1 MSEKKIAFLCI
12 LPFFIIFFMF
22 QILPFIWIAINSF
35 YVEDVGFGLGNF
47 ERVLNSKFYKRSFA
61 LSFEISLISSLAS
74 LIIALFGSYSIY
86 RLSPSKLSSFF
97 LSFNTMISNFSG
109 VPLAFAF
116 IILLGSQGVINILL
130 RSFFGVDAEINI
142 YSTFGINLIY
152 IYFQI
157 PLAMLQLF
165 PAFKVLDEKVQEA
178 NAILG
183 AKKSYYWLRVGVP
196 LLLPAILGVFVI
208 LFANAMGA
216 YATVYALTSGNFNVV
231 PVRIGSLIA
240 GDVTLNPYLA
250 SALAM
255 FLVLIMAV
263 VALISNFI
271 SKKYNYKA
279 IK

>member
-1 MSEKKIAFLCI
+1 MNEKKIAFLCI

-47 ERVLNSKFYKRSFA
+47 ERVLNSKFFKRSFA

-86 RLSPSKLSSFF
+86 KLSPSKLSKFF

-116 IILLGSQGVINILL
+116 IILLGSQGVINIIL
-130 RSFFGVDAEINI
+130 RSYFGAEINI

-157 PLAMLQLF
+157 PLAMLLLF

-178 NAILG
+178 NTVLG
-183 AKKSYYWLRVGVP
+183 ASKIYYWLKVGIP

-255 FLVLIMAV
+255 FLVLIMAI
-263 VALISNFI
+263 VAIISNFI
-271 SKKYNYKA
+271 SKKYNYKVT
-279 IK
+279 K